1 MLRIVTGTLI
11 IVALVTALW
20 SHLGEHDFGSAA
32 TRVALKYEM
41 GEKCPLSYAS
51 LKSEDVGLISICST
65 FGLKSYLA
73 ARENRE
79 VAGTL
84 FATYGEL
91 EDFRL
96 VVDKYGAE
104 ALATIQYFRERESRE
119 FRFRARMHQLW
130 ERFRSGEPL
139 DVPPVKLTPD
149 EHGFIAIQE
158 LKRRGHN
165 LLAEFESLDE
175 VKRKHVKRLI
185 SAATELFT
193 GGITNLEARMIRGEK
208 VTWKHVAHAVLDVS
222 VIVGGA
228 ASVAKVLQGAKV
240 AGKATMLAKTSGAFS
255 TARTVIKSVA
265 VVGTVSVAA
274 IVAYNPSLVISAA
287 GWVAQQVGLPAW
299 AGVAF
304 LAGIVAFALMSL
316 LEVAYRIVLR
326 LTWPVRKVIR
336 IGTWMHAAYLRR
348 RARRIALRSQSSFH
362 E

>member
-1 MLRIVTGTLI
+1 MNLLVRIVTGTLI
-11 IVALVTALW
+11 IAIIVTVLW
-20 SHLGEHDFGSAA
+20 SRFGEQDFGSAA

-84 FATYGEL
+84 FATYGK
-91 EDFRL
+91 EDDFLL

-104 ALATIQYFRERESRE
+104 ALATIQYFRDRDSLE
-119 FRFRARMHQLW
+119 FRIRARRDQLW
-130 ERFRSGEPL
+130 KRFRSGEPL

-165 LLAEFESLDE
+165 LLAEFEFSDG
-175 VKRKHVKRLI
+175 VKRKQVKRLI

-193 GGITNLEARMIRGEK
+193 SGVTDLEARILRGEK
-208 VTWKHVAHAVLDVS
+208 ITWRHVAYAVLDVS

-265 VVGTVSVAA
+265 VVGAVSVAA
-274 IVAYNPSLVISAA
+274 IVAYNPSLMISAA

-348 RARRIALRSQSSFH
+348 RARRIALRSQN
-362 E
+362 